1 MTKLVTK
8 VVQMDVCETMVCAV
22 AALMECSETYV
33 IGTVAVALQGVTEF
47 LEGVVE
53 NVQLASSGSF
63 VTKHAANTVEMDVS
77 GLRAAVMMVVL
88 WEN

>member
-1 MTKLVTK
+1 M
-8 VVQMDVCETMVCAV
+8 
-22 AALMECSETYV
+22 
-33 IGTVAVALQGVTEF
+33 IGTVAVALQGVTES

-63 VTKHAANTVEMDVS
+63 VTKHAANTVEMDAS